1 MRIEDQPAAIKKK
14 IFGSIGIIAA
24 VIVAVIFI
32 VNCLYKISPG
42 MAGIVYNLDGGIE
55 GETLGQG
62 IHIVLPWKKIVE
74 YPVSTET
81 VYYLVKKEDNDVD
94 NGIDISTKDG
104 KTVHVSVTYAFHM
117 DEAELPKVFTKFRG
131 QPIDKIEAGYMKS
144 ELLRCINEV
153 TAQYDLMA
161 VVGDKRAEIN
171 SAVFNRFKDSLG
183 EFGVVVETLNI
194 ADAKPDSA
202 TADAIQRVIDAQ
214 NKLQQATIEKQTAEQ
229 EAEKRIIEAK
239 GKAEAAKLEA
249 EGIAAANERVRESLS
264 PTLIQQH
271 AIEKWDG
278 KVPQVNGNGA
288 MMFNI
293 PLENKQ

>member
-1 MRIEDQPAAIKKK
+1 MRIEEQTTAVKKK

-24 VIVAVIFI
+24 IIVAVIFVI
-32 VNCLYKISPG
+32 NCLYKISPG

-62 IHIVLPWKKIVE
+62 IHLVLPWKKVVE

-81 VYYLVKKEDNDVD
+81 VYYLVKKEEADVD
-94 NGIDISTKDG
+94 NGVDISTKDG

-153 TAQYDLMA
+153 TASYDLMS

-183 EFGVVVETLNI
+183 EFGVIVETLNI
-194 ADAKPDSA
+194 ADAKPDAA
-202 TADAIQRVIDAQ
+202 TADAIQRVIDSQ

-229 EAEKRIIEAK
+229 EAEKRVIEAK

-249 EGIAAANERVRESLS
+249 IGISEANKLIRDSL
-264 PTLIQQH
+264 TADVLEQKR
-271 AIEKWDG
+271 IEKWDG
-278 KVPQVNGNGA
+278 HLPQYMLSDHSGIMINPG
-288 MMFNI
+288 
-293 PLENKQ
+293 EK